1 LSNLDFHSSARAENL
16 AAELEASLRLNR
28 LDPKFLYVTPRQ
40 AELWR
45 QVSLRH
51 SPVQRNPEFL
61 RIYGESFARMA
72 ADLRGVPQIWLI
84 GLGCGTG
91 GKEAQLCHALRMNAG
106 AEIFFSAVDVS
117 ADLVRE
123 AADRLA
129 DSQAIP
135 RSHLVCDLGR
145 FDAVRDWLSGQDN
158 SLPRVI
164 TFFGLVPNF
173 LPSRVGDIL
182 RVALRPGDVL
192 LASVHLAP
200 VGGERNLDLPSA
212 MQAVLPQYDNP
223 ETLAWLNAS
232 IEQGGMAGRV
242 DAPGIAIGEIEG
254 VPAFLGHARW
264 KTDAPPKH
272 PDPLR
277 LFYSLR
283 YTVELFETLLRR
295 EGFLGEQLAI
305 TACREEA
312 IWRIRPA

>member
-1 LSNLDFHSSARAENL
+1 LSNIDFHSSARAENL
-16 AAELEASLRLNR
+16 AAEWEASLQSNR

-40 AELWR
+40 AKLWR
-45 QVSLRH
+45 QVALRH

-61 RIYGESFARMA
+61 RIYGEAFARTA

-91 GKEAQLCHALRMNAG
+91 GKEAQLCHALWTNAG

-117 ADLVRE
+117 ADLIRE
-123 AADRLA
+123 AANRLA
-129 DSQAIP
+129 NSQAVP

-145 FDAVRDWLSGQDN
+145 PDAVREWLSGQDD

-182 RVALRPGDVL
+182 RAALRPGDVL

-200 VGGERNLDLPSA
+200 VGGEKDLDLSSA
-212 MQAVLPQYDNP
+212 MRAVLPQYDNP
-223 ETLAWLNAS
+223 ETLAWLNAGL
-232 IEQGGMAGRV
+232 EQGGLAGRV
-242 DAPGIAIGEIEG
+242 DAPEIEIGEIES

-264 KTDAPPKH
+264 KPDAPQKP
-272 PDPLR
+272 PAPLR

-283 YTVELFETLLRR
+283 YTVGLFEALLRR

-312 IWRIRPA
+312 IWRIRLA